1 MVDKVIHEAE
11 NVSNELTD
19 FLITKEIKNM
29 LVSYDFRIKEK
40 ESYINR
46 MKRFNQKPGQVDD
59 LIGYCFIVEGIND
72 CYNTLKHFKNNRNI
86 TINNVMDYIKE
97 PCGENKYRAIHIKF
111 KYKKSLGEIQIKTK
125 QMDLENKKS
134 YINYKNKKH

>member
-1 MVDKVIHEAE
+1 MIDKIILEAE
-11 NVSNELTD
+11 KISNELTS
-19 FLITKEIKNM
+19 LLIKNEIENTFIF
-29 LVSYDFRIKEK
+29 YDFRIKGK

-46 MKRFNQKPGQVDD
+46 MKRFDQQPGQVDD
-59 LIGYCFIVEGIND
+59 LIGYCFIVNNIED
-72 CYNTLKHFKNNRNI
+72 CYKLLIYFKNNKNI
-86 TINNVMDYIKE
+86 KINKVIDYIKE

-134 YINYKNKKH
+134 YINYKSKCV